1 MSAEGVSA
9 RPRQR
14 LQDEL
19 VPRKQAR
26 QSDRNEKKD
35 FVDSESKRSERGRR
49 RGRGRDR
56 QDQPSTP
63 PSSPPAP
70 PATAP
75 GTGTT
80 APVTTQPVGPATP
93 VPSSDARTLA
103 ERYVAQFE
111 EQSGNQLS
119 AEERTAKVNEVADFY
134 DSPSRTGRLNKIVFA

>member
-1 MSAEGVSA
+1 VF
-9 RPRQR
+9 
-14 LQDEL
+14 L
-19 VPRKQAR
+19 
-26 QSDRNEKKD
+26 
-35 FVDSESKRSERGRR
+35 RGRR

-70 PATAP
+70 PSTAP

-80 APVTTQPVGPATP
+80 TPVTTQPVGPATP
-93 VPSSDARTLA
+93 VQSSDARTLA

-111 EQSGNQLS
+111 EQSGNKLS